1 MLMPACIGHPFPRP
15 CSGWM
20 ESMVTG
26 EKEMVIAFRGTDAL
40 SLYNW
45 VENLRATKTD
55 FELPYP
61 GALPH
66 LGIQLAMPTSP

>member
-1 MLMPACIGHPFPRP
+1 
-15 CSGWM
+15 
-20 ESMVTG
+20 MVTG